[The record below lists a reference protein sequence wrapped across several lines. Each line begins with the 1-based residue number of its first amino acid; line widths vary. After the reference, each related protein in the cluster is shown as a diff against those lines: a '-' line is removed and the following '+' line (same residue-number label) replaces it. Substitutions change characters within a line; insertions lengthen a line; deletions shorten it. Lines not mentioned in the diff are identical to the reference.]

1 MENTT
6 IYDMDSPQSQ
16 VDKLLGDKNRIE
28 KQIEQIQSE
37 CSHTSKSL
45 KQNQSEIRWY
55 CDECK
60 QALGYASKDEIDNFL
75 TPE

>member
-1 MENTT
+1 ME
-6 IYDMDSPQSQ
+6 SPKNN
-16 VDKLLGDKNRIE
+16 VDKLLNNKKEIE
-28 KQIEQIQSE
+28 KEIEQIQSD
-37 CSHTSKSL
+37 CSHECQSL
-45 KQNQSEIRWY
+45 KQNQSEVRWH

>member
-1 MENTT
+1 MELPKNN
-6 IYDMDSPQSQ
+6 
-16 VDKLLGDKNRIE
+16 VDKLLNNKKEIE
-28 KQIEQIQSE
+28 KEIEQIQSD
-37 CSHTSKSL
+37 CSHECQSL
-45 KQNQSEIRWY
+45 KQNQSEVRWY

>member
-1 MENTT
+1 ME
-6 IYDMDSPQSQ
+6 SPKNN
-16 VDKLLGDKNRIE
+16 VDKLLNNKKEIE
-28 KQIEQIQSE
+28 KEIEQIQSD
-37 CSHTSKSL
+37 CSHECQSL
-45 KQNQSEIRWY
+45 KQNQSEVRWY